1 MRSSDP
7 RTVFTEINVT
17 PFVDVMLVL
26 LVIFMV
32 TAPLMRPGIQVALPK
47 ASTGHPLPSGSAGL
61 TITLTKEH
69 VLYFNGNVIT
79 LKELRHQLE
88 HASTDQPVT
97 IEVDGYAY
105 VNKLIELWDLCRAV
119 GFHELHLATRPSE

>member
-1 MRSSDP
+1 MRSGDP
-7 RTVFTEINVT
+7 RTTFADINVT

-47 ASTGHPLPSGSAGL
+47 ASTGQPLSSGTSGL

-69 VLYFNGNVIT
+69 VVYFNNEVVT
-79 LKELRHQLE
+79 LAELRQKLAGLQGTH
-88 HASTDQPVT
+88 PVF
-97 IEVDGYAY
+97 IRADRYAY
-105 VNKLIELWDLCRAV
+105 VNHLIALWDLCRDLGV
-119 GFHELHLATRPSE
+119 RDIHVATVTE

>member
-7 RTVFTEINVT
+7 RTTFADINVT

-47 ASTGHPLPSGSAGL
+47 ASTGQPMSSGSAGL

-69 VLYFNGNVIT
+69 VLYFNGRVVT
-79 LKELRHQLE
+79 LKELRHELE
-88 HASTDQPVT
+88 QSSRDAPVT

-119 GFHELHLATRPSE
+119 GLHELHLATRPAD